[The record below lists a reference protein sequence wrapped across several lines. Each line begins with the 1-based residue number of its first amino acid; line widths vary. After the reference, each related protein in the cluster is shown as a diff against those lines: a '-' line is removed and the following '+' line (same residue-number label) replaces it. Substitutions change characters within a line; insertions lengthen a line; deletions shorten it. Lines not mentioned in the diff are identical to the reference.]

1 MTLDELNQIEN
12 DLKKVDRAFPQDYS
26 TATAL
31 ELVAEVR
38 ALLLSPQI
46 QSESPQKTQAA
57 VAQGQT

>member
-12 DLKKVDRAFPQDYS
+12 DLKMVDRAFPQDYS

-38 ALLLSPQI
+38 KLLSTRI
-46 QSESPQKTQAA
+46 QGESQRKTQAEA
-57 VAQGQT
+57 AQGQT